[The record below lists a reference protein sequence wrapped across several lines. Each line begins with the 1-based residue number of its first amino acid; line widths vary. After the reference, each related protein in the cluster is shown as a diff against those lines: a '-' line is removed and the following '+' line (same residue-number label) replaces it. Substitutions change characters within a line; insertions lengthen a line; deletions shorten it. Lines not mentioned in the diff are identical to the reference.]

1 MGIFEILSLILNV
14 LLGTGFLVTFV
25 TLKSAKLEAA
35 AKAEK
40 AVAEVKSSEIQNVEA
55 AIKIWRDM
63 AESMATQNSEIM
75 NEVEKLRME
84 VNRLRLI
91 NNKIVRLLDRITPEN
106 MSQMVQKIKEEI
118 DAEEAFHNNI
128 GDSTDCRV

>member
-84 VNRLRLI
+84 VNRLRLM